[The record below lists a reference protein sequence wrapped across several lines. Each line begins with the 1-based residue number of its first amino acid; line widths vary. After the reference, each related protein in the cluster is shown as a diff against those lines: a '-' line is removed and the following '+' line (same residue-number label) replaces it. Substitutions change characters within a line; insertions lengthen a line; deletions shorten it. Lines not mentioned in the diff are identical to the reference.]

1 MLIPVRCFTCGA
13 VISDRWEAYVREER
27 VLFDKHAHMRSSAD
41 SAAATS
47 SSNDPIKAESSH
59 ADVNIPRGETLDK
72 LGIARLCC
80 RRHFLGNVDLM
91 DEL

>member
-27 VLFDKHAHMRSSAD
+27 ALLDKLSRSSGGDAGSKE
-41 SAAATS
+41 SAA
-47 SSNDPIKAESSH
+47 DPIRAEFSQTG
-59 ADVNIPRGETLDK
+59 ANVPRGEILDK
-72 LGIARLCC
+72 IGIDRLCC